1 MSNTVIFFDL
11 FDTLIKINRGY
22 LEEYFDKELDLLGD
36 MGILKDSRM
45 TINEI
50 IKKNPEVLKKHTESD
65 MCDFYDEAMK
75 KSLLNVN
82 EEIINMLKSLKDS
95 GFKLCIVSD
104 AAYVDIQAYNESP
117 ISKYFDNA
125 VFSCCY
131 GVTKPDQK
139 IYNIAKE
146 IMGNPENLFFVGDGG
161 HSELVG
167 AKEAGMKTIKVEWFK
182 KNNYYDCVDYV
193 INLPSYLK
201 LLMKKI

>member
-1 MSNTVIFFDL
+1 MKDVVIYFDL

-22 LEEYFDKELDLLGD
+22 LEEYFDKDLDLLGD
-36 MGILKDSRM
+36 KGILKDSRM

-50 IKKNPEVLKKHTESD
+50 VKKNPEVLKKYTESD
-65 MCDFYDEAMK
+65 MCDFYDDAMK

-82 EEIINMLKSLKDS
+82 EEILNMLKSLKDS
-95 GFKLCIVSD
+95 GFKLCIISD

-146 IMGNPENLFFVGDGG
+146 LMGNPENSVFIGDGG
-161 HSELVG
+161 HDEIVG
-167 AKEAGMKTIKVEWFK
+167 AKKAGMKTIKVEWFK
-182 KNNYYDCVDYV
+182 RNGKYDGVDYV
-193 INLPSYLK
+193 INVPSYLK
-201 LLMKKI
+201 GFIDKI

>member
-1 MSNTVIFFDL
+1 MKDVVIYFDL

-36 MGILKDSRM
+36 KGILKDSKM

-50 IKKNPEVLKKHTESD
+50 VKKNPEVLSKCSMEE
-65 MCDFYDEAMK
+65 MCEFYD
-75 KSLLNVN
+75 KSMSDSLIDVN
-82 EEIINMLKSLKDS
+82 EDILEMLDSLKKL
-95 GFKLCIVSD
+95 GYKLCIISD

-146 IMGNPENLFFVGDGG
+146 LMGNPENSIFIGDGG
-161 HSELVG
+161 HNELVG
-167 AKEAGMKTIKVEWFK
+167 AKESGMKTIKVEWFK
-182 KNNYYDCVDYV
+182 KNNYYDSVDYV
-193 INLPSYLK
+193 INLPSYLELLIKK
-201 LLMKKI
+201 L